1 MSLEI
6 WTLYQL
12 LEREMRMH
20 DYEDDEEEE
29 DED

>member
-12 LEREMRMH
+12 LEREMRMR
-20 DYEDDEEEE
+20 DYGDDEEE

>member
-12 LEREMRMH
+12 LEREMRMR
-20 DYEDDEEEE
+20 DYENNEEE

>member
-12 LEREMRMH
+12 LEREMRMR
-20 DYEDDEEEE
+20 DYEDNEEE